1 MKVGAAEMNI
11 NESIDLMFNFSKSKN
26 KKNEILL
33 IKADISMMTLICII
47 TDVLAWLRLEYKRER
62 WIAEGR
68 KISMRPLSLDDN
80 YPWCQV
86 LKVLVEEE
94 ELFKNNFIITN
105 NKFDFAPNI
114 TEEERKAVRKK
125 VFEEIV
131 PIVIMN

>member
-1 MKVGAAEMNI
+1 MI
-11 NESIDLMFNFSKSKN
+11 NFSKSKN

-94 ELFKNNFIITN
+94 ELFKNNFII
-105 NKFDFAPNI
+105 NKLINLI
-114 TEEERKAVRKK
+114 LLLILQKEERKAS
-125 VFEEIV
+125 
-131 PIVIMN
+131 

>member
-1 MKVGAAEMNI
+1 MVE
-11 NESIDLMFNFSKSKN
+11 
-26 KKNEILL
+26 
-33 IKADISMMTLICII
+33 
-47 TDVLAWLRLEYKRER
+47 VR
-62 WIAEGR
+62 IAEGR